1 MVDIN
6 EILKKYDTEDVKGEK
21 NEKTDQAPDNI
32 SQVKVD
38 MADIP
43 ISEQNKE
50 PKIEVEEKREK
61 RRKKKEV
68 KSDKLRRRIR
78 KERRRAKRANDWW
91 W

>member
-6 EILKKYDTEDVKGEK
+6 EILKKYDSEDVKEGSD
-21 NEKTDQAPDNI
+21 EKTNQTADNL

-43 ISEQNKE
+43 IGEQNKE

-78 KERRRAKRANDWW
+78 RERRRAKRADNWW